1 MKASIL
7 AIGTE
12 LTTGQIV
19 NQNAANLS
27 TKLKALGVIVT
38 THLTVPDDRQIIL
51 KSLKFLETSSDTEE
65 NSNHDII
72 FVTGGLGPTSDD
84 FTRDLIAEWSGLPM
98 KFDET
103 SWIHIQERLKSR
115 GFVVHERQKQQCYFP
130 EKSEILFNSEGTA
143 NGFKLFVNKKTIY
156 VLPGP
161 PREIESIWKNHILAD
176 LTEKTKNQT
185 KLITK
190 SWDTLGLGESDVAT
204 LIEDALKGRPSGLE
218 VGYRVHLPYVEIK
231 LSYLSTGEK
240 TWSVWMQ
247 KVDEVLKAITI
258 TRDFADVSSLCC
270 EKIKNV
276 DFTFYDFISEGF
288 LFSRLAL
295 PLKNIKNWS
304 FKQSTET
311 PSVDF
316 FEGEDNFLALLPF
329 EDYKCV
335 VIYSIE
341 GQRVQKT
348 IEAPMK
354 APVMTER
361 RRQFFTEMALFEFS
375 RA

>member
-51 KSLKFLETSSDTEE
+51 KSLKFLETASDTEE

-143 NGFKLFVNKKTIY
+143 NGFKLFVNKKTI
-156 VLPGP
+156 
-161 PREIESIWKNHILAD
+161 
-176 LTEKTKNQT
+176 
-185 KLITK
+185 
-190 SWDTLGLGESDVAT
+190 
-204 LIEDALKGRPSGLE
+204 
-218 VGYRVHLPYVEIK
+218 
-231 LSYLSTGEK
+231 
-240 TWSVWMQ
+240 
-247 KVDEVLKAITI
+247 
-258 TRDFADVSSLCC
+258 
-270 EKIKNV
+270 
-276 DFTFYDFISEGF
+276 
-288 LFSRLAL
+288 
-295 PLKNIKNWS
+295 
-304 FKQSTET
+304 
-311 PSVDF
+311 
-316 FEGEDNFLALLPF
+316 
-329 EDYKCV
+329 
-335 VIYSIE
+335 
-341 GQRVQKT
+341 
-348 IEAPMK
+348 
-354 APVMTER
+354 
-361 RRQFFTEMALFEFS
+361 
-375 RA
+375 